1 MYDNGLDRASR
12 TKLNV
17 KSTKN
22 EEVIQKLWHPTAV
35 RKLARELADVAAA
48 ALTVNDRPVRWPGA
62 DRLAA
67 QIVRRG
73 RKTPD
78 LVRLVREISEASLA
92 LSHARYGAQQVA
104 APIPAAALVESVV
117 AAMNQSL
124 AVWEMSPIATAIDR
138 DLMTGFKKLFGYPR
152 AAEGSLVPGGAFANL
167 TALLAARDALVPQAS
182 KNGQARIAIIV
193 GSQAHYSIARAAA
206 ILGLGRDAVFKVPL
220 DTEFCTDVEQVSR
233 SFAVAR
239 KAGFRKFI
247 LVGSYGSTPTGSFD
261 NLVALAEFARK
272 HRAWFHVDAAHGA
285 GFAFSSRFRW
295 RLKGLNR
302 ADSMIFD
309 PHKMMFMPLAAGGV
323 LVRDAATLIGPL
335 QEQAPYLFGSKRRW
349 PDLGQLTIACSQR
362 FDALKTWL
370 VWRVY
375 GAELWDHLTTH
386 VCDVAQAA
394 FRYCSESEILEPVHE
409 PHSNIFCFR
418 LRRSHAGD
426 SDQQCWAIKEQL
438 NEGGFGY
445 ISSTVLDSRRVLR
458 IVVMNPR
465 TTADDICDV
474 LRRVEKIAMQT
485 SGRRRRGSGRKAHA
499 PPRTA
504 FRTRVTALSA

>member
-1 MYDNGLDRASR
+1 MNL
-12 TKLNV
+12 
-17 KSTKN
+17 KSAKT
-22 EEVIQKLWHPTAV
+22 EAVIQKLWHPTAV

-48 ALTVNDRPVRWPGA
+48 ALTVNDRPLRRPSA
-62 DRLAA
+62 DQLAA
-67 QIVRRG
+67 QIVQRG
-73 RKTPD
+73 RETPD
-78 LVRLVREISEASLA
+78 LVSLVRAISEASLA
-92 LSHARYGAQQVA
+92 LSHPRYGAQQVA

-138 DLMTGFKKLFGYPR
+138 DLMTRFKKLFGYPR

-167 TALLAARDALVPQAS
+167 TALLAARDALVPYAS

-193 GSQAHYSIARAAA
+193 GAQAHYSIARAAA

-220 DTEFCTDVEQVSR
+220 DAEFCTDVEQVTHSC
-233 SFAVAR
+233 AAAR
-239 KAGFRKFI
+239 KSGFRKFI
-247 LVGSYGSTPTGSFD
+247 LVGSSGSTPTGSFD
-261 NLVALAEFARK
+261 NLVALAEIARK

-285 GFAFSSRFRW
+285 GLAFSRRFHG

-302 ADSMIFD
+302 VDSMIFD

-323 LVRDAATLIGPL
+323 LVRDGAHLLGPL

-375 GAELWDHLTTH
+375 GGELWDHLTTH

-394 FRYCSESEILEPVHE
+394 FQYCSESEILEPVHQ
-409 PHSNIFCFR
+409 PHSNIFCFQ
-418 LRRSHAGD
+418 LRHKDDRD
-426 SDQQCWAIKEQL
+426 SDRHCSAIKEQL
-438 NEGGFGY
+438 NESGFAY
-445 ISSTVLDSRRVLR
+445 ISSTVLDGRRVLR

-465 TTADDICDV
+465 MTADDICDV
-474 LRRVEKIAMQT
+474 LRRVEKIAC
-485 SGRRRRGSGRKAHA
+485 K
-499 PPRTA
+499 
-504 FRTRVTALSA
+504 